1 LFSDSR
7 GLDHEEGRIPANDA
21 WIITIGLS
29 ILQPISCGVDLSFVS
44 NGVKKSFDVPVKE
57 KRILILS
64 ASVGSGHVKA
74 AEALAASFRTRAD
87 VEEVLVD
94 DSLDHTNVLHKQ
106 LYSALYKRLSAMLP
120 EFLGWWY
127 VSSDEPWV
135 SDKSRLALDL
145 PQALPLVN
153 LVREFKP
160 DSVICTHFMPAGVLS
175 FLIGIGRLEA
185 ELGIVV
191 TDYHF
196 HAFWITR
203 AFHWYF
209 VAQEED
215 RIHMEGLGL
224 PGDRIHVTGIPIER
238 RFSFPVDREAV
249 LTRHSLDP
257 AKPTLLLAGGTLGLS
272 PAAAVVRR
280 LLQLDRE
287 FQAIVV
293 CGKNE
298 ELRKEIEA
306 VTSEQK
312 ERFRVFGFTQEMP
325 DLLGAATLLLSKPG
339 GLTTAEALARGLPM
353 VILDPIGGQEERN
366 SDVLLE
372 AGAAVKCTEVTV
384 LNHKLRRLLDDP
396 ARIAAMSENARQLGR
411 PDAADTIARIVM
423 ESPSCQPATIS
434 RLREKELRKRFE
446 KDKG

>member
-1 LFSDSR
+1 M
-7 GLDHEEGRIPANDA
+7 
-21 WIITIGLS
+21 
-29 ILQPISCGVDLSFVS
+29 
-44 NGVKKSFDVPVKE
+44 
-57 KRILILS
+57 
-64 ASVGSGHVKA
+64 
-74 AEALAASFRTRAD
+74 
-87 VEEVLVD
+87 D

-106 LYSALYKRLSAMLP
+106 LYSTLYKRLSAMLP

-153 LVREFKP
+153 LVRDFQP
-160 DSVICTHFMPAGVLS
+160 DSIICTHFMPAGVLS
-175 FLIGIGRLEA
+175 FLIGLGRLEA

-191 TDYHF
+191 TDFHF

-224 PGDRIHVTGIPIER
+224 PGDRIHVTGIPVGPE
-238 RFSFPVDREAV
+238 FMTPVDRGEV
-249 LTRHSLDP
+249 LRRYDLDP
-257 AKPTLLLAGGTLGLS
+257 AQPTLLVAGGALGLS
-272 PAAAVVRR
+272 PASAVVRR
-280 LLQLDRE
+280 LLQLDRK
-287 FQAIVV
+287 FQAIIA
-293 CGKNE
+293 CGKND
-298 ELRKEIEA
+298 ELKREIEML
-306 VTSEQK
+306 TSEQRD
-312 ERFRVFGFTQEMP
+312 RFRVLGYTREMP

-339 GLTTAEALARGLPM
+339 GMTTAESLARGLPM

-384 LNHKLRRLLDDP
+384 LNHKLCRLLDDP
-396 ARIAAMSENARQLGR
+396 ERIAAMRENALRLGR
-411 PDAADTIARIVM
+411 PDAAEAIARIVT
-423 ESPSCQPATIS
+423 ESPPRSPATIS

-446 KDKG
+446 EDKG

>member
-1 LFSDSR
+1 
-7 GLDHEEGRIPANDA
+7 
-21 WIITIGLS
+21 
-29 ILQPISCGVDLSFVS
+29 
-44 NGVKKSFDVPVKE
+44 VKK

-64 ASVGSGHVKA
+64 ASVGSGHVSA
-74 AEALAASFRTRAD
+74 AEALAKSFRARPD
-87 VEEVLVD
+87 VEDVLVD

-106 LYSALYKRLSAMLP
+106 LYSTLYKRLSAMLP

-153 LVREFKP
+153 LVRDFQP
-160 DSVICTHFMPAGVLS
+160 DSIICTHFMPAGVLS
-175 FLIGIGRLEA
+175 FLIGLGRLEA

-191 TDYHF
+191 TDFHF

-224 PGDRIHVTGIPIER
+224 PGDRIHVTGIPVGPE
-238 RFSFPVDREAV
+238 FMTPVDRGEV
-249 LTRHSLDP
+249 LRRYDLDP
-257 AKPTLLLAGGTLGLS
+257 AQPTLLVAGGALGLS
-272 PAAAVVRR
+272 PASAVVRR
-280 LLQLDRE
+280 LLQLDRK
-287 FQAIVV
+287 FQAIIA
-293 CGKNE
+293 CGKND
-298 ELRKEIEA
+298 ELKREIE
-306 VTSEQK
+306 VLTSEQRD
-312 ERFRVFGFTQEMP
+312 RFRVLGYTREMP

-339 GLTTAEALARGLPM
+339 GMTTAESLARGLPM

-384 LNHKLRRLLDDP
+384 LNHKLCRLLDDP
-396 ARIAAMSENARQLGR
+396 ERIAAMRENARRLGR
-411 PDAADTIARIVM
+411 PDAAEAIARIVT
-423 ESPSCQPATIS
+423 ESPPRSPATIS

-446 KDKG
+446 EDKG

>member
-1 LFSDSR
+1 MELPSVS
-7 GLDHEEGRIPANDA
+7 P
-21 WIITIGLS
+21 
-29 ILQPISCGVDLSFVS
+29 GVEKSSAFP
-44 NGVKKSFDVPVKE
+44 VKK

-74 AEALAASFRTRAD
+74 AEALATSFRARSD
-87 VEEVLVD
+87 VEDVLVD
-94 DSLDHTNVLHKQ
+94 DSLDHTNVLHRQ
-106 LYSALYKRLSAMLP
+106 LYSTLYKRLSAMLP

-153 LVREFKP
+153 LVREFEP

-224 PGDRIHVTGIPIER
+224 PGDRIHVTGIPVER
-238 RFSFPVDREAV
+238 QFSFPVNREAV
-249 LTRHSLDP
+249 LRGHNLDP
-257 AKPTLLLAGGTLGLS
+257 AKPTLLVAGGTLGLS
-272 PAAAVVRR
+272 PTAAVVRR

-298 ELRKEIEA
+298 DVRKEIEA
-306 VTSEQK
+306 ITSEQK
-312 ERFRVFGFTQEMP
+312 DRFRVLGFTPEMP

-396 ARIAAMSENARQLGR
+396 ARIAAMSENALRLGR
-411 PDAADTIARIVM
+411 PDAADTIARIVV
-423 ESPSCQPATIS
+423 ESPPRQPATIS
-434 RLREKELRKRFE
+434 RLREKELRRRLE
-446 KDKG
+446 QDKG

>member
-1 LFSDSR
+1 M
-7 GLDHEEGRIPANDA
+7 
-21 WIITIGLS
+21 
-29 ILQPISCGVDLSFVS
+29 
-44 NGVKKSFDVPVKE
+44 KK

-64 ASVGSGHVKA
+64 ASVGSGHVSA
-74 AEALAASFRTRAD
+74 AEALAKSFRARPD
-87 VEEVLVD
+87 VEDVLVD

-106 LYSALYKRLSAMLP
+106 LYSTLYKRLSAMLP

-153 LVREFKP
+153 LVRDFQP
-160 DSVICTHFMPAGVLS
+160 DSIICTHFMPAGVLS
-175 FLIGIGRLEA
+175 FLIGLGRLEA

-191 TDYHF
+191 TDFHF

-224 PGDRIHVTGIPIER
+224 PGDRIHVTGIPVGPE
-238 RFSFPVDREAV
+238 FMTPVDRGEV
-249 LTRHSLDP
+249 LRRYDLDP
-257 AKPTLLLAGGTLGLS
+257 AQPTLLVAGGALGLS
-272 PAAAVVRR
+272 PASAVVRR
-280 LLQLDRE
+280 LLQLDRK
-287 FQAIVV
+287 FQAIIA
-293 CGKNE
+293 CGKND
-298 ELRKEIEA
+298 ELKREIE
-306 VTSEQK
+306 VLTSEQRD
-312 ERFRVFGFTQEMP
+312 RFRVLGYTREMP

-339 GLTTAEALARGLPM
+339 GMTTAESLARGLPM

-384 LNHKLRRLLDDP
+384 LNHKLCRLLDDP
-396 ARIAAMSENARQLGR
+396 ERIAAMRENARRLGR
-411 PDAADTIARIVM
+411 PDAAEAIARIVT
-423 ESPSCQPATIS
+423 ESPPRSPATIS

-446 KDKG
+446 EDKG